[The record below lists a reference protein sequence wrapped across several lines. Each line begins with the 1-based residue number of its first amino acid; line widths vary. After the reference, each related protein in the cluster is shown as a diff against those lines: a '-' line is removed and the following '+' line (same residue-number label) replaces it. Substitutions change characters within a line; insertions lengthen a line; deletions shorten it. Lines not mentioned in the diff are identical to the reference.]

1 VASLNY
7 KVSEASIIGDLKKI
21 QDTFNNAG
29 GLKIGCTIN
38 SDSLKT
44 IQSQLGKLSQGV
56 TFNVGNTNLEGLNN
70 SIRQTADTVNGAN
83 QRVQQLVNS
92 LADLDAKY
100 SNPLK
105 AVIDT
110 EGFVKAE
117 ETMRKLKAQLSDLG
131 EVSVQGF
138 YGDTNGVNK
147 LEKMVATVKS
157 AYGELRTLTFEL
169 GDNDL
174 FRFISGKFD
183 NDGIRKQT
191 EEITKFVD
199 QYTSKLNSLKAKV
212 GENFA
217 PNISATIGEDIN
229 KTIVT
234 FDSFEKKLAEL
245 KSGKGSIE
253 ELRAEFVALDG
264 TVSNLGSLLR
274 GGDSSLNQFTNAT
287 IKVRNFANDLKALE
301 VEFENLSTVTK
312 GDKLFSSL
320 ADAEQKLVNLQN
332 IQKNEGYTE
341 NWIKQYQELSVAIK
355 QATED
360 VKLAKKLEQQD
371 ASSATKKQADALRE
385 VASAYKEI
393 NQYTKTL
400 YSTSATDVEKGLA
413 GAHRGN
419 QYALIEQIKQRLE
432 SEGLLDD
439 VLKQEI
445 QNYEAIA
452 KEIELIAKS
461 RRDATQAHREEVEAE
476 KAKKQNLQDVNKL
489 INDNIKS
496 LEKFNNSTV
505 AKNNASNPT
514 VVSQTGL
521 NADLI
526 NQLRGL
532 QESLANDKSPE
543 NIARITARMNE
554 LGGSLRDAKFNS
566 EALDQSL
573 RDESSVAKLNANISK
588 LTNQMDIFANTNRKA
603 TESLRLMRDGETTFV
618 AKWQELTAAIHSGNL
633 SAEDLR
639 RLSDEFRVFRG
650 EADAAGLTVSRFFQ
664 SMQSQLR
671 MVLQRWISLY
681 AVIGYIRK
689 MIDNVKE
696 LDNAMIN
703 LRRVTNETDAGY
715 QRFLEDANKLA
726 RQMKTTTASLV
737 EMSYQWSKLGYEMNE
752 ALELSKASTI
762 FIRVAD
768 VGQDQA
774 LSNLVTSL
782 KAFRLGASQTMD
794 VVDKLDKLNNEYA
807 VSASGLGQGLERS
820 ASAMAMTGNT
830 LEETL
835 AMLTGA
841 GEITQNL
848 ENTGNALRVISLR
861 LQNMKGKLEEL
872 GEPVDDLMEVSKVQT
887 QILNL
892 THNQVD
898 IIDQNTGEFRN
909 TYQILEDIAKVWDSL
924 NSQSRSSLLEIIAG
938 KNRANVGSA
947 LIQAF
952 QSGQIQSAFEDAQ
965 SAAGTA
971 TEEYNRMMQGIQ
983 AQLDAFKG
991 AFQEFSNA
999 FINSDFLKGLVKFG
1013 TQFIQLLT
1021 TATDKVGSLVVVLTP
1036 LLMYFGAKTRTNIFT
1051 AIINGFKGLIAA
1063 EAGAITATGALST
1076 AVKVL
1081 GGALSGLAIGAIIA
1095 GISYLADKLIVTA
1108 AETEESIREATSAV
1122 GDLAKATEELEKS
1135 QADIENI
1142 AQSYSKIATTVG
1154 DVNERKTQL
1163 LELQGQLTDKF
1174 KEEANGI
1181 DLVNGKYSD
1190 QIRQLQKLEE
1200 EQRKQYELENADKI
1214 ARARRLANLR
1224 VDDIYEAQASAAE
1237 NGYVRYSRDDDKK
1250 GERALFTIRDIDE
1263 RVARLT
1269 TTIDGAYASL
1279 QGTFD
1284 AKGIYL
1290 SGTLED
1296 ARNQLKQIIDNYSK
1310 LSDVDSETLS
1320 KLTQRYKELNDAL
1333 NEIKEVAPYIE
1344 NIETKPLFT
1353 GMFDGVADEVNQFA
1367 SDISMQPFYDKLD
1380 EAQEKLRQLATPDG
1394 LTISEYDTL
1403 YHDVQNLERELYKM
1417 AGDSE
1422 SSKQKVADLFGAFKQ
1437 GVAENGDNLEK
1448 FVEQFNTTLEESFKE
1463 VSEVVT
1469 GVQDALSKLAD
1480 GEGLSHS
1487 EAWKLLKADTDGYL
1501 QSIKLVNGEYYLSQ
1515 KELLKFK
1522 DAKIKASIED
1532 LKASNEQY
1540 KQDQQTQL
1548 ARLEGQKEELKLAME
1563 MLNLKASQGLAT
1575 QKEIQN
1581 INILKIAISETES
1594 NIKRLGDLWSRN
1606 NLLIDEL
1613 SQNLGEARTVSLAV
1627 ETDLNNAVKQFEAE
1641 VDAIDNAIDSLN
1653 DRKEVLQDE
1662 KSILQDQL
1670 DALNEQKKTI
1680 EDTLATYDRVGEAV
1694 DELVKAQ
1701 VDGIQAQIDALE
1713 EERKS
1718 IEDYY
1723 EEQLD
1728 ALKEQNEERD
1738 DAIEKEEALANLA
1751 NAQNQKKRV
1760 YSSDRGWD
1768 YEASK
1773 ADILKAQNELAK
1785 IANNEQIKMLENER
1799 DAKLAGYDD
1808 RKKEYETQIK
1818 EYEDYAS
1825 KYTSISN
1832 DIKIAENELLAAQI
1846 LGSDWR
1852 EKIEQKD
1859 ESLLTN
1865 YRAQYT
1871 SFNEQLN
1878 NLTNNEIATLQAS
1891 IDAKDEEIKK
1901 IDDEIAAYNKYKRS
1915 VEKSLNDAKTALEN
1929 YKNSMNDAK
1938 AGIISA
1944 SNEMENSVYNNA
1956 VKMQQWMKD
1965 TENVTWEN
1973 HNKIIRWYSE
1983 IGDAAEE
1990 LQNRLRESPTGFG
2003 IVNSAWDA
2011 RLAGYADGGVN
2022 TSTGIAMLHGTK
2034 QKGEVIFNASD
2045 SKKLYDMIHGTPN
2058 LLADVVKQANKITGF
2073 SPVNSTNTNSVSVS
2087 IGQIVANNPQEF
2099 TRGLDVELDKYFRR
2113 KLTESYVQ

>member
-1 VASLNY
+1 
-7 KVSEASIIGDLKKI
+7 
-21 QDTFNNAG
+21 
-29 GLKIGCTIN
+29 
-38 SDSLKT
+38 
-44 IQSQLGKLSQGV
+44 
-56 TFNVGNTNLEGLNN
+56 
-70 SIRQTADTVNGAN
+70 
-83 QRVQQLVNS
+83 
-92 LADLDAKY
+92 
-100 SNPLK
+100 
-105 AVIDT
+105 
-110 EGFVKAE
+110 
-117 ETMRKLKAQLSDLG
+117 
-131 EVSVQGF
+131 
-138 YGDTNGVNK
+138 
-147 LEKMVATVKS
+147 
-157 AYGELRTLTFEL
+157 
-169 GDNDL
+169 
-174 FRFISGKFD
+174 
-183 NDGIRKQT
+183 
-191 EEITKFVD
+191 
-199 QYTSKLNSLKAKV
+199 
-212 GENFA
+212 
-217 PNISATIGEDIN
+217 
-229 KTIVT
+229 
-234 FDSFEKKLAEL
+234 
-245 KSGKGSIE
+245 
-253 ELRAEFVALDG
+253 
-264 TVSNLGSLLR
+264 
-274 GGDSSLNQFTNAT
+274 
-287 IKVRNFANDLKALE
+287 
-301 VEFENLSTVTK
+301 
-312 GDKLFSSL
+312 
-320 ADAEQKLVNLQN
+320 
-332 IQKNEGYTE
+332 
-341 NWIKQYQELSVAIK
+341 
-355 QATED
+355 
-360 VKLAKKLEQQD
+360 
-371 ASSATKKQADALRE
+371 
-385 VASAYKEI
+385 
-393 NQYTKTL
+393 
-400 YSTSATDVEKGLA
+400 
-413 GAHRGN
+413 
-419 QYALIEQIKQRLE
+419 
-432 SEGLLDD
+432 
-439 VLKQEI
+439 
-445 QNYEAIA
+445 
-452 KEIELIAKS
+452 
-461 RRDATQAHREEVEAE
+461 
-476 KAKKQNLQDVNKL
+476 
-489 INDNIKS
+489 
-496 LEKFNNSTV
+496 
-505 AKNNASNPT
+505 
-514 VVSQTGL
+514 
-521 NADLI
+521 
-526 NQLRGL
+526 
-532 QESLANDKSPE
+532 
-543 NIARITARMNE
+543 
-554 LGGSLRDAKFNS
+554 
-566 EALDQSL
+566 
-573 RDESSVAKLNANISK
+573 
-588 LTNQMDIFANTNRKA
+588 
-603 TESLRLMRDGETTFV
+603 
-618 AKWQELTAAIHSGNL
+618 
-633 SAEDLR
+633 
-639 RLSDEFRVFRG
+639 
-650 EADAAGLTVSRFFQ
+650 
-664 SMQSQLR
+664 
-671 MVLQRWISLY
+671 
-681 AVIGYIRK
+681 
-689 MIDNVKE
+689 
-696 LDNAMIN
+696 
-703 LRRVTNETDAGY
+703 
-715 QRFLEDANKLA
+715 
-726 RQMKTTTASLV
+726 
-737 EMSYQWSKLGYEMNE
+737 
-752 ALELSKASTI
+752 
-762 FIRVAD
+762 
-768 VGQDQA
+768 
-774 LSNLVTSL
+774 
-782 KAFRLGASQTMD
+782 
-794 VVDKLDKLNNEYA
+794 
-807 VSASGLGQGLERS
+807 
-820 ASAMAMTGNT
+820 
-830 LEETL
+830 
-835 AMLTGA
+835 
-841 GEITQNL
+841 
-848 ENTGNALRVISLR
+848 
-861 LQNMKGKLEEL
+861 MKGKLEEL

-898 IIDQNTGEFRN
+898 IIDQNTGEFRS

-938 KNRANVGSA
+938 KNRANIGSA

-1063 EAGAITATGALST
+1063 ETGAITATGALST

-1108 AETEESIREATSAV
+1108 AETEESIREITSAV
-1122 GDLAKATEELEKS
+1122 GDLANATEELEKS
-1135 QADIENI
+1135 QADIESI
-1142 AQSYSKIATTVG
+1142 AQNYSKIATTVG

-1344 NIETKPLFT
+1344 NIETKHLFT
-1353 GMFDGVADEVNQFA
+1353 GMFDGFADAVNQFA

-1394 LTISEYDTL
+1394 LTIGEYDTL
-1403 YHDVQNLERELYKM
+1403 YHDVQNLERELYKI

-1422 SSKQKVADLFGAFKQ
+1422 SSKQKVSDLFGAFKQ

-1448 FVEQFNTTLEESFKE
+1448 FVEQFNTSLEESFKE

-1469 GVQDALSKLAD
+1469 DVQDALSKLAE
-1480 GEGLSHS
+1480 GKGLSHS

-1515 KELLKFK
+1515 EELLKFK

-1540 KQDQQTQL
+1540 KQDQQIQL

-1575 QKEIQN
+1575 QEEIQN
-1581 INILKIAISETES
+1581 INILKIAISETEG
-1594 NIKRLGDLWSRN
+1594 NIKRLGDLWGRN

-1680 EDTLATYDRVGEAV
+1680 EDTLATYDKVGEAV

-1901 IDDEIAAYNKYKRS
+1901 IDDEIAAYNKYKKS
-1915 VEKSLNDAKTALEN
+1915 VEKSLNDAKTALES

-1938 AGIISA
+1938 TEIINALDGVERETQDKNGKIISH
-1944 SNEMENSVYNNA
+1944 NEAMAKSAEDA
-1956 VKMQQWMKD
+1956 KD
-1965 TENVTWEN
+1965 RMN
-1973 HNKIIRWYSE
+1973 HAYWE
-1983 IGDAAEE
+1983 IG
-1990 LQNRLRESPTGFG
+1990 
-2003 IVNSAWDA
+2003 NSARELANTLQEHLLHGDIDLA
-2011 RLAGYADGGVN
+2011 QYVRMMRLDGYADGGVN

-2058 LLADVVKQANKITGF
+2058 LLADVAKQANKIAGF
-2073 SPVNSTNTNSVSVS
+2073 SPVNNNNNTNSVSVS

-2099 TRGLDVELDKYFRR
+2099 TRGLDRELDQYFRR

>member
-1 VASLNY
+1 MADDNRIEIVASLDY
-7 KVSEASIIGDLKKI
+7 KVSEASIIGDLQKI
-21 QDTFNNAG
+21 QNAFNNAG

-38 SDSLKT
+38 TDSLKAIQT
-44 IQSQLGKLSQGV
+44 QISNIASNLNINVGAITAQSIMSDDTARHIEQNAQAVQSSLNGIVNTVQNVQNRSNVRMNLQINTTELASRLQTIKQLVDSFNNSAPIEKQQESLIKIDNELKLIAVDIEKIQSKGTLIKSDLYPDISKVAAVGTDNSAQLESAKNQLNEYFKNVAQVEDSATRIKRAVSDTTGELTKFYVQVEKEDKSVETLTYALNKQGTAYEFV
-56 TFNVGNTNLEGLNN
+56 SKAIREADNSTDFRRKGLDVQKEIKTEDVNKFITQLKEANLYTGDFKTRADELKN
-70 SIRQTADTVNGAN
+70 SI
-83 QRVQQLVNS
+83 
-92 LADLDAKY
+92 
-100 SNPLK
+100 
-105 AVIDT
+105 
-110 EGFVKAE
+110 
-117 ETMRKLKAQLSDLG
+117 AQ
-131 EVSVQGF
+131 VT
-138 YGDTNGVNK
+138 DTNAMNK
-147 LEKMVATVKS
+147 FLDDFDIAKA
-157 AYGELRTLTFEL
+157 
-169 GDNDL
+169 
-174 FRFISGKFD
+174 KFAAM
-183 NDGIRKQT
+183 K
-191 EEITKFVD
+191 EESHS
-199 QYTSKLNSLKAKV
+199 YNNSLKD
-212 GENFA
+212 
-217 PNISATIGEDIN
+217 T
-229 KTIVT
+229 
-234 FDSFEKKLAEL
+234 EK
-245 KSGKGSIE
+245 
-253 ELRAEFVALDG
+253 
-264 TVSNLGSLLR
+264 
-274 GGDSSLNQFTNAT
+274 
-287 IKVRNFANDLKALE
+287 
-301 VEFENLSTVTK
+301 
-312 GDKLFSSL
+312 
-320 ADAEQKLVNLQN
+320 
-332 IQKNEGYTE
+332 Y
-341 NWIKQYQELSVAIK
+341 
-355 QATED
+355 
-360 VKLAKKLEQQD
+360 
-371 ASSATKKQADALRE
+371 
-385 VASAYKEI
+385 
-393 NQYTKTL
+393 
-400 YSTSATDVEKGLA
+400 
-413 GAHRGN
+413 
-419 QYALIEQIKQRLE
+419 
-432 SEGLLDD
+432 
-439 VLKQEI
+439 
-445 QNYEAIA
+445 
-452 KEIELIAKS
+452 
-461 RRDATQAHREEVEAE
+461 
-476 KAKKQNLQDVNKL
+476 
-489 INDNIKS
+489 INDAVKA

-505 AKNNASNPT
+505 AKNNASNPA
-514 VVSQTGL
+514 VASQTGL

-554 LGGSLRDAKFNS
+554 LGNSLRDAKFNS

-573 RDESSVAKLNANISK
+573 RDESSAAKLSANISK
-588 LTNQMDIFANTNRKA
+588 LTNQMNIFANTNRKA
-603 TESLRLMRDGETTFV
+603 TESLRLMRDGETTFA
-618 AKWQELTAAIHSGNL
+618 AKWQELTTTIRSGNL

-639 RLSDEFRVFRG
+639 RLSDGFRVFRS

-696 LDNAMIN
+696 LDNAMID

-726 RQMKTTTASLV
+726 RQMKTTTASLI
-737 EMSYQWSKLGYEMNE
+737 EMSYQWSKLGFAMDE

-762 FIRVAD
+762 FMRVAD

-774 LSNLVTSL
+774 LSNIVTSL
-782 KAFRLGASQTMD
+782 KAFRLEASQTMD

-807 VSASGLGQGLERS
+807 ISAAGLGEGLERS
-820 ASAMAMTGNT
+820 ASAMAMSGNT

-848 ENTGNALRVISLR
+848 ENTGNGIKILSLR
-861 LQNMKGKLEEL
+861 LRGMKGALEEL
-872 GEPVDDLMEVSKVQT
+872 NEPVDDLMEVSKIQT

-892 THNQVD
+892 THNQVNIFD
-898 IIDQNTGEFRN
+898 EATQEFRS
-909 TYQILEDIAKVWDSL
+909 TYDIMKDISDIWDSL
-924 NSQSRSSLLEIIAG
+924 SSTS
-938 KNRANVGSA
+938 RANLTEILFGKQRANIGLA

-952 QSGQIQSAFEDAQ
+952 QSGQVQSAFEDATN
-965 SAAGTA
+965 AAGTA
-971 TEEYNRMMQGIQ
+971 TEEYDKMMQGIQ
-983 AQLDAFKG
+983 AQFDAFKG

-1013 TQFIQLLT
+1013 TQFIQFLT
-1021 TATDKVGSLVVVLTP
+1021 TATDKVGSLVVILTP

-1063 EAGAITATGALST
+1063 ETGAITATGALST

-1081 GGALSGLAIGAIIA
+1081 GGAFSGLVIGAIIA

-1108 AETEESIREATSAV
+1108 AETEESIREITSAV
-1122 GDLAKATEELEKS
+1122 GDLANATEELEKS
-1135 QADIENI
+1135 QEDIESI

-1310 LSDVDSETLS
+1310 LSNVDSETLS

-1353 GMFDGVADEVNQFA
+1353 GMFDGFADAVNQMA
-1367 SDISMQPFYDKLD
+1367 SDVSMQPFYDKLD

-1394 LTISEYDTL
+1394 LTIGEYDTL

-1422 SSKQKVADLFGAFKQ
+1422 SSKQKVSDLFGAFKQ

-1469 GVQDALSKLAD
+1469 NVQDALSKLAE
-1480 GEGLSHS
+1480 GKGLSHS

-1515 KELLKFK
+1515 EELLKFK

-1532 LKASNEQY
+1532 LKASNKQY
-1540 KQDQQTQL
+1540 KQDQQIQL

-1581 INILKIAISETES
+1581 INILKIAISETEG

-1613 SQNLGEARTVSLAV
+1613 TQNLGEARTVSLAV

-1641 VDAIDNAIDSLN
+1641 VEAIDDAIDSLN

-1670 DALNEQKKTI
+1670 NALNEQKKTI

-1751 NAQNQKKRV
+1751 NEQNQKKRV

-1773 ADILKAQNELAK
+1773 SDILKAQNELAK

-1808 RKKEYETQIK
+1808 RKKEYKTQIK

-1825 KYTSISN
+1825 KYISISN

-1859 ESLLTN
+1859 EGLLTN
-1865 YRAQYT
+1865 YRAQYA
-1871 SFNEQLN
+1871 SFNVQLKT
-1878 NLTNNEIATLQAS
+1878 LTNNEIATLQAS

-1901 IDDEIAAYNKYKRS
+1901 IDDEIAAYNKYKKS
-1915 VEKSLNDAKTALEN
+1915 VEESLNDAKTALEN
-1929 YKNSMNDAK
+1929 YKNSMNDVKTEIINALDGVERETQDK
-1938 AGIISA
+1938 NGKIISH
-1944 SNEMENSVYNNA
+1944 NEAMAKSAENA
-1956 VKMQQWMKD
+1956 KD
-1965 TENVTWEN
+1965 RMSHAYW
-1973 HNKIIRWYSE
+1973 E
-1983 IGDAAEE
+1983 IG
-1990 LQNRLRESPTGFG
+1990 
-2003 IVNSAWDA
+2003 NSARELANTLKDHLLRGDIDLA
-2011 RLAGYADGGVN
+2011 QYVRMMRLDGYADGGVN

-2058 LLADVVKQANKITGF
+2058 LLADVAKQANKIVGF
-2073 SPVNSTNTNSVSVS
+2073 SPVNNNNSTNSVSVS

-2099 TRGLDVELDKYFRR
+2099 TRGLDRELDQYFRR

>member
-1 VASLNY
+1 
-7 KVSEASIIGDLKKI
+7 
-21 QDTFNNAG
+21 
-29 GLKIGCTIN
+29 
-38 SDSLKT
+38 
-44 IQSQLGKLSQGV
+44 
-56 TFNVGNTNLEGLNN
+56 
-70 SIRQTADTVNGAN
+70 
-83 QRVQQLVNS
+83 
-92 LADLDAKY
+92 
-100 SNPLK
+100 
-105 AVIDT
+105 
-110 EGFVKAE
+110 
-117 ETMRKLKAQLSDLG
+117 
-131 EVSVQGF
+131 
-138 YGDTNGVNK
+138 
-147 LEKMVATVKS
+147 
-157 AYGELRTLTFEL
+157 
-169 GDNDL
+169 
-174 FRFISGKFD
+174 
-183 NDGIRKQT
+183 
-191 EEITKFVD
+191 
-199 QYTSKLNSLKAKV
+199 
-212 GENFA
+212 
-217 PNISATIGEDIN
+217 
-229 KTIVT
+229 
-234 FDSFEKKLAEL
+234 
-245 KSGKGSIE
+245 
-253 ELRAEFVALDG
+253 
-264 TVSNLGSLLR
+264 
-274 GGDSSLNQFTNAT
+274 
-287 IKVRNFANDLKALE
+287 
-301 VEFENLSTVTK
+301 
-312 GDKLFSSL
+312 
-320 ADAEQKLVNLQN
+320 
-332 IQKNEGYTE
+332 
-341 NWIKQYQELSVAIK
+341 
-355 QATED
+355 
-360 VKLAKKLEQQD
+360 
-371 ASSATKKQADALRE
+371 
-385 VASAYKEI
+385 
-393 NQYTKTL
+393 
-400 YSTSATDVEKGLA
+400 
-413 GAHRGN
+413 
-419 QYALIEQIKQRLE
+419 
-432 SEGLLDD
+432 
-439 VLKQEI
+439 
-445 QNYEAIA
+445 
-452 KEIELIAKS
+452 
-461 RRDATQAHREEVEAE
+461 
-476 KAKKQNLQDVNKL
+476 
-489 INDNIKS
+489 
-496 LEKFNNSTV
+496 
-505 AKNNASNPT
+505 
-514 VVSQTGL
+514 
-521 NADLI
+521 
-526 NQLRGL
+526 
-532 QESLANDKSPE
+532 
-543 NIARITARMNE
+543 
-554 LGGSLRDAKFNS
+554 
-566 EALDQSL
+566 
-573 RDESSVAKLNANISK
+573 
-588 LTNQMDIFANTNRKA
+588 
-603 TESLRLMRDGETTFV
+603 
-618 AKWQELTAAIHSGNL
+618 
-633 SAEDLR
+633 
-639 RLSDEFRVFRG
+639 
-650 EADAAGLTVSRFFQ
+650 
-664 SMQSQLR
+664 
-671 MVLQRWISLY
+671 
-681 AVIGYIRK
+681 
-689 MIDNVKE
+689 
-696 LDNAMIN
+696 
-703 LRRVTNETDAGY
+703 
-715 QRFLEDANKLA
+715 
-726 RQMKTTTASLV
+726 
-737 EMSYQWSKLGYEMNE
+737 
-752 ALELSKASTI
+752 
-762 FIRVAD
+762 
-768 VGQDQA
+768 
-774 LSNLVTSL
+774 
-782 KAFRLGASQTMD
+782 
-794 VVDKLDKLNNEYA
+794 
-807 VSASGLGQGLERS
+807 
-820 ASAMAMTGNT
+820 
-830 LEETL
+830 
-835 AMLTGA
+835 
-841 GEITQNL
+841 
-848 ENTGNALRVISLR
+848 
-861 LQNMKGKLEEL
+861 MKGKLEEL

-898 IIDQNTGEFRN
+898 IIDQSTGEFRS

-938 KNRANVGSA
+938 KNRANIGSA

-971 TEEYNRMMQGIQ
+971 TEEYDRMMQGIQ

-999 FINSDFLKGLVKFG
+999 FINSDLLKGLVKFG

-1021 TATDKVGSLVVVLTP
+1021 TTTDKVGSLVVVLTP

-1063 EAGAITATGALST
+1063 ETGAITATGALST

-1108 AETEESIREATSAV
+1108 AETEESIREITSAV
-1122 GDLAKATEELEKS
+1122 GDLANATEELEKS
-1135 QADIENI
+1135 QADIESI
-1142 AQSYSKIATTVG
+1142 AQNYSKIATTVG
-1154 DVNERKTQL
+1154 DVNDRKTQL

-1237 NGYVRYSRDDDKK
+1237 NGYVRYNRDDDKK
-1250 GERALFTIRDIDE
+1250 GERALFTIRDLDE

-1269 TTIDGAYASL
+1269 TAIDGAYASL

-1353 GMFDGVADEVNQFA
+1353 GMFDGFADAVNKFA

-1394 LTISEYDTL
+1394 LTIGEYDTL

-1422 SSKQKVADLFGAFKQ
+1422 SSKQKVSDLFGAFKQ

-1448 FVEQFNTTLEESFKE
+1448 FVEQFNTSLEESFKE

-1469 GVQDALSKLAD
+1469 DVQDALSKLAE
-1480 GEGLSHS
+1480 GKGLSHS

-1501 QSIKLVNGEYYLSQ
+1501 QSIKLVNGEYFLSQ
-1515 KELLKFK
+1515 EELLKFK

-1540 KQDQQTQL
+1540 KQDQQIQL

-1563 MLNLKASQGLAT
+1563 MLNLKASQGSAT
-1575 QKEIQN
+1575 QEEIQN

-1613 SQNLGEARTVSLAV
+1613 TQNLGEARTVSLAV

-1760 YSSDRGWD
+1760 YSADRGWD

-1859 ESLLTN
+1859 EGLLTN

-1878 NLTNNEIATLQAS
+1878 TLTNNEIATLQAS

-1901 IDDEIAAYNKYKRS
+1901 IDDEIAAYNKYKKS
-1915 VEKSLNDAKTALEN
+1915 VEKSLSDAKTALEN

-1944 SNEMENSVYNNA
+1944 SNETENSVYNNA
-1956 VKMQQWMKD
+1956 VKMQQWMRD

-1973 HNKIIRWYSE
+1973 HNKIIQWYSE

-1990 LQNRLRESPTGFG
+1990 LQKKLRESPTGFG

-2011 RLAGYADGGVN
+2011 HLAGYADGGVN

-2058 LLADVVKQANKITGF
+2058 LLADVAKQANKIAGF
-2073 SPVNSTNTNSVSVS
+2073 SPVNNNNSTNSVSVS

-2099 TRGLDVELDKYFRR
+2099 TRGLDRELDQYFRR

>member
-1 VASLNY
+1 
-7 KVSEASIIGDLKKI
+7 
-21 QDTFNNAG
+21 
-29 GLKIGCTIN
+29 
-38 SDSLKT
+38 
-44 IQSQLGKLSQGV
+44 
-56 TFNVGNTNLEGLNN
+56 
-70 SIRQTADTVNGAN
+70 
-83 QRVQQLVNS
+83 
-92 LADLDAKY
+92 
-100 SNPLK
+100 
-105 AVIDT
+105 
-110 EGFVKAE
+110 
-117 ETMRKLKAQLSDLG
+117 
-131 EVSVQGF
+131 
-138 YGDTNGVNK
+138 
-147 LEKMVATVKS
+147 
-157 AYGELRTLTFEL
+157 
-169 GDNDL
+169 
-174 FRFISGKFD
+174 
-183 NDGIRKQT
+183 
-191 EEITKFVD
+191 
-199 QYTSKLNSLKAKV
+199 
-212 GENFA
+212 
-217 PNISATIGEDIN
+217 
-229 KTIVT
+229 
-234 FDSFEKKLAEL
+234 
-245 KSGKGSIE
+245 
-253 ELRAEFVALDG
+253 
-264 TVSNLGSLLR
+264 
-274 GGDSSLNQFTNAT
+274 
-287 IKVRNFANDLKALE
+287 
-301 VEFENLSTVTK
+301 
-312 GDKLFSSL
+312 
-320 ADAEQKLVNLQN
+320 
-332 IQKNEGYTE
+332 
-341 NWIKQYQELSVAIK
+341 
-355 QATED
+355 
-360 VKLAKKLEQQD
+360 
-371 ASSATKKQADALRE
+371 
-385 VASAYKEI
+385 
-393 NQYTKTL
+393 
-400 YSTSATDVEKGLA
+400 
-413 GAHRGN
+413 
-419 QYALIEQIKQRLE
+419 
-432 SEGLLDD
+432 
-439 VLKQEI
+439 
-445 QNYEAIA
+445 
-452 KEIELIAKS
+452 
-461 RRDATQAHREEVEAE
+461 
-476 KAKKQNLQDVNKL
+476 
-489 INDNIKS
+489 
-496 LEKFNNSTV
+496 
-505 AKNNASNPT
+505 
-514 VVSQTGL
+514 
-521 NADLI
+521 
-526 NQLRGL
+526 
-532 QESLANDKSPE
+532 
-543 NIARITARMNE
+543 
-554 LGGSLRDAKFNS
+554 
-566 EALDQSL
+566 
-573 RDESSVAKLNANISK
+573 
-588 LTNQMDIFANTNRKA
+588 
-603 TESLRLMRDGETTFV
+603 
-618 AKWQELTAAIHSGNL
+618 
-633 SAEDLR
+633 
-639 RLSDEFRVFRG
+639 
-650 EADAAGLTVSRFFQ
+650 
-664 SMQSQLR
+664 
-671 MVLQRWISLY
+671 
-681 AVIGYIRK
+681 
-689 MIDNVKE
+689 
-696 LDNAMIN
+696 
-703 LRRVTNETDAGY
+703 
-715 QRFLEDANKLA
+715 
-726 RQMKTTTASLV
+726 
-737 EMSYQWSKLGYEMNE
+737 
-752 ALELSKASTI
+752 
-762 FIRVAD
+762 
-768 VGQDQA
+768 
-774 LSNLVTSL
+774 
-782 KAFRLGASQTMD
+782 MD

-807 VSASGLGQGLERS
+807 VSAAGLGEGLERS
-820 ASAMAMTGNT
+820 ASAMAMSGNT

-848 ENTGNALRVISLR
+848 ENTGNGIKILSLR
-861 LQNMKGKLEEL
+861 LRGMKGALEEL
-872 GEPVDDLMEVSKVQT
+872 NEPVDDLMEVSKIQT

-892 THNQVD
+892 THNQVNIFD
-898 IIDQNTGEFRN
+898 EATQEFRS
-909 TYQILEDIAKVWDSL
+909 TYDIMKDISDIWDSL
-924 NSQSRSSLLEIIAG
+924 SSTS
-938 KNRANVGSA
+938 RANLTEILFGKQRANIGLA

-952 QSGQIQSAFEDAQ
+952 QSGQVQSAFEDATN
-965 SAAGTA
+965 AAGTA
-971 TEEYNRMMQGIQ
+971 TEEYDKMMQGVQ

-999 FINSDFLKGLVKFG
+999 FINSDLLKGLVKFG

-1021 TATDKVGSLVVVLTP
+1021 TATDKVGGLVVVLTP

-1095 GISYLADKLIVTA
+1095 GISYLADKLIVTT
-1108 AETEESIREATSAV
+1108 AETEESIREITSAV
-1122 GDLAKATEELEKS
+1122 GDLANATEELEKS
-1135 QADIENI
+1135 QADIESI
-1142 AQSYSKIATTVG
+1142 AQNYSKIATTVG

-1269 TTIDGAYASL
+1269 TAIDGAYASL

-1353 GMFDGVADEVNQFA
+1353 GMFDGFADAVNQFA
-1367 SDISMQPFYDKLD
+1367 SDVSMQPFYDKLD

-1422 SSKQKVADLFGAFKQ
+1422 SSKQKVSDLFGAFKQ

-1469 GVQDALSKLAD
+1469 GVQDALSKLAE
-1480 GEGLSHS
+1480 GKGLSHS

-1515 KELLKFK
+1515 EELLKFK

-1575 QKEIQN
+1575 QEEIQN
-1581 INILKIAISETES
+1581 INILKIAISETEG

-1613 SQNLGEARTVSLAV
+1613 TQNLGEARTVSLAV

-1641 VDAIDNAIDSLN
+1641 VEAIDNAIDSLN

-1662 KSILQDQL
+1662 KSVLQDQL
-1670 DALNEQKKTI
+1670 DTLNEQKKTI

-1901 IDDEIAAYNKYKRS
+1901 IDDEIAAYNKYKKS

-1938 AGIISA
+1938 VGIISA

-1973 HNKIIRWYSE
+1973 HNKIIQWYSE

-1990 LQNRLRESPTGFG
+1990 LQKKLRESPTGFG

-2073 SPVNSTNTNSVSVS
+2073 SPVNNNNSTNSVSVS